1 MSVLYDFAQIEAL
14 IPHKGGMCL
23 WDSVLAFDEQQI
35 HCRTTRHLMPDHPLK
50 EDGQMSRLHLIEYGA
65 QLVAVHGGLLSLQN
79 TSAADPQIGYLASV
93 RQVQFDEFAMNALH
107 TPYLSGEAEQL
118 MADDSGKLYQFRI
131 YDDQQQ
137 SLCSGR
143 AMIIHPQTETG
154 EAHA

>member
-35 HCRTTRHLMPDHPLK
+35 HCRTARHLLPDHPLK
-50 EDGQMSRLHLIEYGA
+50 ENGALSRLHLIEFGA
-65 QLVAVHGGLLSLQN
+65 QLVAVHGGLLSLPATAN
-79 TSAADPQIGYLASV
+79 PPKIGYLASM

-143 AMIIHPQTETG
+143 AMIIRPQTETG